1 MLASQ
6 LLLELPVRS
15 SLIAKTLCQNKKS
28 VTGIY
33 NLGLANSFFFL
44 DKLGL
49 ANSDSALNNFS

>member
-33 NLGLANSFFFL
+33 NLGLANSFFL